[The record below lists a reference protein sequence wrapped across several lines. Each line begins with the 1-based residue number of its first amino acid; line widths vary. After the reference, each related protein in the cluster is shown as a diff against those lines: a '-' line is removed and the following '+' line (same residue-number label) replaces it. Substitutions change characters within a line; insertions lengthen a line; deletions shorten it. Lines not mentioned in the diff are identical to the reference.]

1 MGFIDNIKE
10 CFSPD
15 ELPREPIFR
24 AVVFGDNAVYLENVC
39 SIASYTQEEIS
50 LSLKR
55 GGLIIRGCN
64 LYIKKYCVGDVV
76 ICGTIRGIERV

>member
-24 AVVFGDNAVYLENVC
+24 AVVFGDGAVYLENVC

-50 LSLKR
+50 LILKR
-55 GGLIIRGCN
+55 GGLIIKGCN
-64 LYIKKYCVGDVV
+64 LYIKKYCAGDVV
-76 ICGTIRGIERV
+76 ICGAIRSLERV